1 MVLSL
6 DTSLASTGYCIGDR
20 EGNIVTY
27 GKIPTNAKDFKNED
41 FRMNYVCDEVDKL
54 IKEYN
59 IKEMVVEDQ
68 FQSVN
73 AKTILC
79 LRKLI
84 GGIMRVAYNNNIP
97 VTYYYPVTWRKAL
110 DLNKSKD
117 KKFASYEYL
126 LKQGLSI
133 GEFKTTGKYK
143 IDDICDACCIY
154 LSYIKRGRK

>member
-1 MVLSL
+1 MILSL

-27 GKIPTNAKDFKNED
+27 GKIPTNAKDFENED
-41 FRMNYVCDEVDKL
+41 FRMNYVCDEVDRL

-59 IKEMVVEDQ
+59 IKEMVAENQ

-84 GGIMRVAYNNNIP
+84 GGIMRVAYNNNIQI
-97 VTYYYPVTWRKAL
+97 TYYYPTQWRKKLGINQGKA
-110 DLNKSKD
+110 KD
-117 KKFASYEYL
+117 KKFQYKNLSYL
-126 LKQGLSI
+126 
-133 GEFKTTGKYK
+133 YK
-143 IDDICDACCIY
+143 I
-154 LSYIKRGRK
+154 

>member
-27 GKIPTNAKDFKNED
+27 GKIPTNAKDFENED

-59 IKEMVVEDQ
+59 IKEMVAEDQ

-84 GGIMRVAYNNNIP
+84 GGIMRVAYLNNIP
-97 VTYYYPVTWRKAL
+97 ITYYYPTQWRKKLGINQGKA
-110 DLNKSKD
+110 KD
-117 KKFASYEYL
+117 KKLMAYNYL
-126 LKQGLSI
+126 IEHSISI
-133 GEFKTTGKYK
+133 GEFKTTGKNK
-143 IDDICDACCIY
+143 NDDIVDATCIY
-154 LSYIKRGRK
+154 LAHIKN